1 MLCYWHREYKK
12 NKFYNAVGFIKNWEG
27 TIFLDAYINKKYL
40 KLRSDFNVA
49 LLVESKA
56 VKHDVYKRI
65 YELHDQF
72 DLILTHD
79 KEILINFEEKA
90 RYVPADTIS
99 VGEQYF
105 GMNMELNK
113 LISFNFSKKLI
124 CWSWLRHTIA
134 KRYEVYD
141 DQVIYKLGSGPQ
153 GIRIVEKGE
162 MLRPYYFSIC
172 IENSLYSDY
181 FMKK

>member
-1 MLCYWHREYKK
+1 M
-12 NKFYNAVGFIKNWEG
+12 
-27 TIFLDAYINKKYL
+27 
-40 KLRSDFNVA
+40 
-49 LLVESKA
+49 
-56 VKHDVYKRI
+56 
-65 YELHDQF
+65 HDQF

-105 GMNMELNK
+105 GMNMEFKNK

-124 CWSWLRHTIA
+124 CSIKIGHKLRHTIA

-181 FMKK
+181 FTEKIMDCFITGVVPIYWGSSNIKNYFNQKGILRFESLEELDVIIDKI